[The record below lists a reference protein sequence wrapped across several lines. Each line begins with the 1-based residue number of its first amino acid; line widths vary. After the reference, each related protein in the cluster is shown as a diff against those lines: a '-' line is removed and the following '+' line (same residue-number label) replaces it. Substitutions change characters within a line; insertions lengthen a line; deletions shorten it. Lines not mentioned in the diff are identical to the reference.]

1 MNRFSALDDKFK
13 GPATEKVAE
22 KPQVVKSGPSSV
34 ATLDAA
40 SASCDNIKC
49 SRCGRLGHY
58 AKDCKLPFARD
69 LTVAETRMKR
79 EAEKALKMVE
89 REAQQAE
96 YEKKKAEYEKKK
108 AAWMER
114 QSRKPELPINKGA
127 ADKSAPREARL
138 AKDWDARS
146 DISLA
151 STAASAAHTL
161 TCEQELEVQ
170 AVVAKDKAVRRLE
183 KLLREIANLEQSADL
198 DVLQQKKVNRKSE
211 LELELETVRGL
222 AAARARNH
230 VRQSAHLDK
239 MD

>member
-1 MNRFSALDDKFK
+1 M
-13 GPATEKVAE
+13 G
-22 KPQVVKSGPSSV
+22 
-34 ATLDAA
+34 
-40 SASCDNIKC
+40 KC

-79 EAEKALKMVE
+79 EAEKALKMAE

-114 QSRKPELPINKGA
+114 QSTKPELPINKGA

-151 STAASAAHTL
+151 STAASAAYTL

-170 AVVAKDKAVRRLE
+170 AVVAKDKAVRDSKSSFARLRISSSLQTLMFCNRKKSIGSQSSSWSW
-183 KLLREIANLEQSADL
+183 KLFV
-198 DVLQQKKVNRKSE
+198 VLQQP
-211 LELELETVRGL
+211 VRGTTC
-222 AAARARNH
+222 ARVLTWTRWTEFFCGS
-230 VRQSAHLDK
+230 QSMYRRRVPPRGQNLLRFFSHA
-239 MD
+239 MYSTTS